1 MSLPV
6 QLPLGIY
13 LRDDATFANFYA
25 VGNEAVVAAIDLEQ
39 TSLDDMEP
47 VVFLYGPDGVGCT
60 HLLQAACHQADSAKM
75 SSVYLP
81 LSELLDCDTALLE
94 GLETLDLV
102 CIDELE
108 VIAGNPTWE
117 EALFHLFNR
126 IRQTDSR
133 LILGATQ
140 QPNYL
145 PIQLA
150 DFKSRLNWGLVLK
163 ISGLTDKDKVGVLML
178 RAQQRGLELTEEVA
192 RYIIYR
198 SPREMVKLFDVLN
211 QLDSASLSAKR
222 KLTIPFVKATMEW

>member
-39 TSLDDMEP
+39 AVPDKREP

-60 HLLQAACHQADSAKM
+60 HLLQAACHQADNADM

-81 LSELLDCDTALLE
+81 MAELLDCETALFE
-94 GLETLDLV
+94 GLETLDLI

-108 VIAGNPTWE
+108 AIANQSKWE

-126 IRQTDSR
+126 IRQSGSR
-133 LILGATQ
+133 LILGSILPPGQ
-140 QPNYL
+140 L
-145 PIQLA
+145 PIKLA
-150 DFKSRLNWGLVLK
+150 DLSSRLSGGLVLK
-163 ISGLTDKDKVGVLML
+163 IKGLTDKDKAGVLML
-178 RAQQRGLELTEEVA
+178 RAQQRGLDLSEEVA

-198 SPREMVKLFDVLN
+198 SPREMHKLFDVLN
-211 QLDSASLSAKR
+211 QLDAASLSAKR